1 MDGSRALISHNAALF
16 EKTTEDLTAYQ
27 MAYLQAMMDG
37 VSAGFTKT
45 EILKKYHL
53 GTSANIKVIQKALV
67 EKEIIEAT
75 RVKSSFLDPTSPFG
89 SKTNLQSSNC
99 QPLILRIKKFFVFSI
114 NIILKLLL
122 MYQAMLASN
131 GAGLEGGANSE
142 FSHKILSV
150 AAHCITA
157 DG

>member
-75 RVKSSFLDPTSPFG
+75 RVKSSFLDPILPLWL
-89 SKTNLQSSNC
+89 KN
-99 QPLILRIKKFFVFSI
+99 QPSI
-114 NIILKLLL
+114 
-122 MYQAMLASN
+122 Q
-131 GAGLEGGANSE
+131 
-142 FSHKILSV
+142 
-150 AAHCITA
+150 
-157 DG
+157 